1 MLGYN
6 DTYHMISAST
16 ENPPDCLMWSDALAA
31 KYDNDGHFGREQWD
45 QLLGHCQAVCDWPA
59 VAFARELIEAYPEAK
74 VILTTRDVDSWYKWV
89 HHPPPPSPSLTTN
102 SQSSSCLKTVHWR
115 ATEPELARLARHDW
129 AASLYHPML
138 ATFWRRFF
146 RGGFEKH
153 GKAVFAD
160 HYAEV
165 RALVPPDRLLEYR
178 VGEGWERLCA
188 FLDVPVPRDEFPNVN
203 DTSGFVSRCRR
214 RMRAQWCNVALRW
227 AVYGTSAVAVGA
239 VVAAA
244 AARRVARW

>member
-74 VILTTRDVDSWYKWV
+74 VILTTRDVDSWY
-89 HHPPPPSPSLTTN
+89 N
-102 SQSSSCLKTVHWR
+102 SCLKTVHWR

-227 AVYGTSAVAVGA
+227 AVYGTGAVAVGA